1 MKIIRPIFKFAA
13 CLAGAIPLW
22 LIATNLFAQNPSA
35 DDSQSILSIDHYVNQ
50 VSSVPSI
57 QGQHT
62 QLYVRERVRPATIVR
77 GGDLEGRV
85 ALFVHGAGTPAEVAF
100 DVPYQDYSWMA
111 YLAAADFDVFSVD
124 MTGYGRST
132 RPTIMNDPCNLSED
146 AQRGLGIGV
155 ARGRCAPSHV
165 GSATTIESD
174 WADIDAAVDYI
185 RELRGVDRVH
195 LLGWSLG
202 GPRAG
207 GYSARNPEKVG
218 RLVLLAPAY
227 SRDSA
232 AEAPAAPDQRPAMTS
247 QSRSDYLAGW
257 GGPESCPN
265 QHDPVVDSVVFSEML
280 KSDPVGATWGSG
292 IRRAPNVV
300 TWGWNQQAVRRSM
313 TPLLAIAAIY
323 DVNVLPDRVRE
334 LYADYGADQKVLI
347 DLGCASHRA
356 MWEHVHGPMFE
367 ASLEWLQSGT
377 VNGESSGVVRMG
389 YR

>member
-1 MKIIRPIFKFAA
+1 MTINQPLSRFTVR
-13 CLAGAIPLW
+13 LTGAIPL
-22 LIATNLFAQNPSA
+22 LLVATNAFTQDQSA
-35 DDSQSILSIDHYVNQ
+35 EDSQTILSIDHYVTQ

-57 QGQHT
+57 EGQHT
-62 QLYVRERVRPATIVR
+62 QLYLRERVRPATIVR
-77 GGDLEGRV
+77 GGGLEGRV

-111 YLAAADFDVFSVD
+111 YLAAAGFDVFSVD

-132 RPTIMNDPCNLSED
+132 RPSVMNDPCNLSED

-155 ARGRCAPSHV
+155 ARGRCSPSHV

-185 RELRGVDRVH
+185 RELRGVDRLH

-207 GYSARNPEKVG
+207 GYSARNPEKVD

-227 SRDSA
+227 SRDSSP
-232 AEAPAAPDQRPAMTS
+232 EAPEAPDQRPAMTS
-247 QSRSDYLAGW
+247 QSRSDYLDGW
-257 GGPESCPN
+257 DGPESCPN
-265 QHDPVVDSVVFSEML
+265 QHDPVVDTVVFSEML
-280 KSDPVGATWGSG
+280 KSDPIGATWGSG

-300 TWGWNQQAVRRSM
+300 VWGWNEQAVRRST
-313 TPLLAIAAIY
+313 TPLLAIAAVY
-323 DVNVLPDRVRE
+323 DVNVIPERVRE
-334 LYADYGADQKVLI
+334 LYADYGADEKVLI

-356 MWEHVHGPMFE
+356 MWESVHGLMFE
-367 ASLEWLQSGT
+367 ASLEWLKSGT
-377 VNGESSGVVRMG
+377 VNGESNGTIRMG
-389 YR
+389 Y